1 MNLGLEG
8 KIALVTGGSRGIGRA
23 TALALAKAGMKVH
36 ISYSA
41 NEAAALEAVAQVEA
55 AGGKC
60 AATRFDVA
68 DAEANKEAIEKI
80 VKDDGAL
87 HVLVANAGVAIDG
100 LLMRFKDEDLKKSF
114 ETNVF
119 GAFYGA
125 RAASRPMM
133 KARFGRIIFMS
144 SVVGEMGNVGQSAYA
159 GSKAALLGMAKSMAK
174 ELASR
179 NITVNVVAPGFIETD
194 MTSGMSDEMKKYLT
208 DNIPLGGV
216 GKAEQVADAVAFLA
230 SERAAYITG
239 HVLDVNGG
247 LYM

>member
-1 MNLGLEG
+1 MDLGLSG

-23 TALALAKAGMKVH
+23 TALALARAGVKVH

-41 NEAAALEAVAQVEA
+41 NESAALETVGLVEA

-60 AATRFDVA
+60 TATKFDVA
-68 DAEANKEAIEKI
+68 DADANKEAVEKI

-87 HVLVANAGVAIDG
+87 HILVANAGVALDG
-100 LLMRFKDEDLKKSF
+100 LLMRFKDEDLMKTF
-114 ETNVF
+114 QTNVF

-133 KARFGRIIFMS
+133 KVRFGRIIFMS
-144 SVVGEMGNVGQSAYA
+144 SVVGEMGNVGQTAYA
-159 GSKAALLGMAKSMAK
+159 GSKAALIGMAKSMAK

-179 NITVNVVAPGFIETD
+179 SITVNVVAPGFIETD
-194 MTSGMSDEMKKYLT
+194 MTSGMSEEMKKYLS

>member
-1 MNLGLEG
+1 MDLGLTG
-8 KIALVTGGSRGIGRA
+8 KTALVTGGSRGIGRA
-23 TALALAKAGMKVH
+23 TALALAQAGVQVN
-36 ISYSA
+36 ISYSS
-41 NEAAALEAVAQVEA
+41 NEAAAQETVAMVEA
-55 AGGKC
+55 AGGRC
-60 AATRFDVA
+60 FATKFDVA
-68 DAEANKEAIEKI
+68 DAEANREAVEKI
-80 VKDDGAL
+80 VKEQGGL
-87 HVLVANAGVAIDG
+87 HILVANAGVALDG
-100 LLMRFKDEDLKKSF
+100 LLMRFKDEDLDKTFK
-114 ETNVF
+114 TNVF

-144 SVVGEMGNVGQSAYA
+144 SVVGEMGNVGQTAYA
-159 GSKAALLGMAKSMAK
+159 GSKAALIGMAKSMAK

-194 MTSGMSDEMKKYLT
+194 MTSGMNEDMKKYLS

-216 GKAEQVADAVAFLA
+216 GKPEQVADAVAFLA